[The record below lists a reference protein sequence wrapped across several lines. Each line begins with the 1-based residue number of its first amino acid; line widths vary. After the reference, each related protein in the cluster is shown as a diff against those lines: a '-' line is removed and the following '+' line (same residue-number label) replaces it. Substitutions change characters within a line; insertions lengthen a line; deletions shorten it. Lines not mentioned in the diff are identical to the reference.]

1 LGATPYFGSFVASN
15 NHPSLRIFNLDLFLF
30 SNFIHHAGFISG
42 KDGFVCS
49 GSWSIIFA
57 F

>member
-1 LGATPYFGSFVASN
+1 LGATPYFSSFAASI
-15 NHPSLRIFNLDLFLF
+15 NHPSLHTFSLDLSIF

-49 GSWSIIFA
+49 GSWSIVFA